1 MLNNLGARSVQL
13 RSLCER
19 ERSVMDIDAIKAKAN
34 DAIRPLKQPGE
45 PSSAYWI
52 SCTIRTGAGDE
63 LSEAYYVFPLLVD
76 LLGFEFAGRSEKLLW
91 SIPVE
96 LNDISFFIEHRKF
109 GLGIFAPNIPH
120 IEESAGEIV
129 RLIDR
134 GIRVAGECGYF
145 EHWVRERSKGEN
157 VMLVNDGIRL
167 HERYLFFL
175 HSFQK
180 LWDKVEQADHQN
192 NTGDSG
198 DPIRLIKQYLSC
210 ANLRERAA
218 WAGQSAIDCFFSWTE
233 HIFVHLAVLLGKAE
247 VNSVAKC
254 NKLIKSRSWSDK
266 YESVFDIERDDE
278 SRKYL
283 NALKEIRE
291 LRNFASHGH
300 FGRHSETLWVP
311 TRIGCVPFNVQP
323 GKSKSPWRHDPDIGL
338 TEHKSLQTIE
348 KFIDFLWSGARQP
361 ARILLQETSFP
372 TYLKFI
378 HSEDYS
384 AAMESE
390 VEMKRLV
397 EVLGRKFDIDE
408 NMDF

>member
-1 MLNNLGARSVQL
+1 
-13 RSLCER
+13 
-19 ERSVMDIDAIKAKAN
+19 MDFDAIKARAN
-34 DAIRPLKQPGE
+34 DAIWPLKQPSDL
-45 PSSAYWI
+45 SSAYWI
-52 SCTIRTGAGDE
+52 SCSVRTRAGDS
-63 LSEAYYVFPLLVD
+63 LSESYYAFPLLVD
-76 LLGFEFAGRSEKLLW
+76 LLGFRSVGRSEKCLW

-96 LNDISFFIEHRKF
+96 LNKTIVFIEDRKF
-109 GLGIFAPNIPH
+109 GLGIFAPNVPH
-120 IEESAGEIV
+120 IEELAGEIV

-134 GIRVAGECGYF
+134 GVRVAREYGYF
-145 EHWVRERSKGEN
+145 ENWVRERSKGEN
-157 VMLVNDGIRL
+157 VMLVNDGIYL
-167 HERYLFFL
+167 HDRYLFFL
-175 HSFQK
+175 RLFQR
-180 LWDKVEQADHQN
+180 LWDKIEQADHQN
-192 NTGDSG
+192 DSGDSA
-198 DPIRLIKQYLSC
+198 DPIRLIKQYFSR
-210 ANLRERAA
+210 ANLREKAA

-247 VNSVAKC
+247 ANSVAKC
-254 NKLIKSRSWSDK
+254 NKLIRSRSWSDK

-278 SRKYL
+278 SREYL
-283 NALKEIRE
+283 KALKEIRE

-323 GKSKSPWRHDPDIGL
+323 GKSKNPWRQNPDIGL
-338 TEHKSLQTIE
+338 TEHKSIETIE

-378 HSEDYS
+378 HSGDYS

-397 EVLGRKFDIDE
+397 EVLGEKFDIDE